1 MDVSEPTLSQECM
14 VVYRQL
20 RSLCQQLKTHNDDD
34 SGLHSDC
41 STNSMDD
48 NQRFSAGLL
57 NEVAQELVSLVL
69 DTDVVRLLER
79 LEQARQDIRERD
91 MEMSRRGE
99 VIMELTS
106 KVSANRN
113 HLSIFQTKDTVSG
126 LKFFLKMCM

>member
-1 MDVSEPTLSQECM
+1 
-14 VVYRQL
+14 
-20 RSLCQQLKTHNDDD
+20 
-34 SGLHSDC
+34 
-41 STNSMDD
+41 MDD

-91 MEMSRRGE
+91 MELSRRGE

-106 KVSANRN
+106 KVSTNTSSFDSPNQPFRTPLVS
-113 HLSIFQTKDTVSG
+113 HLDLYYFY
-126 LKFFLKMCM
+126 